1 MRKDADSQFRKSQNL
16 NKYEAKIVCL
26 NVWNKGETKRCSGL
40 NFQLYFVAKR
50 QNCFAK
56 LFRFIMTP
64 PASKNENYFDYK
76 KLFVT
81 HST

>member
-26 NVWNKGETKRCSGL
+26 NILNVWNKGESKRCSGL

-56 LFRFIMTP
+56 LFSFIMTP
-64 PASKNENYFDYK
+64 PVSKNENNFDY
-76 KLFVT
+76 
-81 HST
+81 